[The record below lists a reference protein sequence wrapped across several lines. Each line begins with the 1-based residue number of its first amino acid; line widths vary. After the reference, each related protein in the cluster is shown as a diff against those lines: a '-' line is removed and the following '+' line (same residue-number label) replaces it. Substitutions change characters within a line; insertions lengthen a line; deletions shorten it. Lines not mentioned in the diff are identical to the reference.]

1 MGSIFKSS
9 VTINSVLLVFEGIL
23 IINIPPLLEIPSK
36 LSNSNATLTLPWNL
50 RFWLRDEGY
59 EDGGGD
65 RNNSE

>member
-50 RFWLRDEGY
+50 RFWYVTRAIWIAMWGLE
-59 EDGGGD
+59 
-65 RNNSE
+65 